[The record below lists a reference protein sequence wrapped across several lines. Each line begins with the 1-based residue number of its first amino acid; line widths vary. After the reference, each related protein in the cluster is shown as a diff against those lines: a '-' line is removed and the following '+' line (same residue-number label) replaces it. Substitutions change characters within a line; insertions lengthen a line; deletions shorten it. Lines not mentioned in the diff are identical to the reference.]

1 MLSAT
6 INSFTTFY
14 FASKNPCAA
23 PVISGVSAS
32 TYSLSPADHEMKN
45 VTINYSAKG
54 NCFPITTWLTVI
66 SNEPVSGTGNGDLS
80 PDWII
85 IDDHHLQL
93 RSERSVGGIGRI
105 YTITVNAK
113 NAFGTHCK
121 KTIKVV
127 VTALP
132 VALAKAAESNNE
144 NGLLDCTVI
153 PNPTNNYFNVQIES
167 GSNATIELSL
177 LDISGRLITKWNTL
191 KDKTIRFGDQLKPGV
206 YIINVTQGQQQ
217 QIIKVIKQ

>member
-1 MLSAT
+1 VLSAS
-6 INSFTTFY
+6 INSFTSFY

-32 TYSLSPADHEMKN
+32 TSSLSPADHQMKD
-45 VTINYSAKG
+45 VTINYSAQG
-54 NCFPITTWLTVI
+54 NCFPITTWLTVT

-93 RSERSVGGIGRI
+93 RSERSVSGTGRI

-113 NAFGTHCK
+113 NAFGTYCK

-127 VTALP
+127 VTELP
-132 VALAKAAESNNE
+132 VTLAKAADGNNK
-144 NGLLDCTVI
+144 NGLFNCKVL
-153 PNPTNNYFNVQIES
+153 PNPASDYFNIQIES
-167 GSNATIELSL
+167 ASNATIELSL
-177 LDISGRLITKWNTL
+177 LDISGRLITKWNTA
-191 KDKTIRFGDQLKPGV
+191 KEKTTRFGEQLKPGV
-206 YIINVTQGQQQ
+206 YIMKVQQGPQQQ
-217 QIIKVIKQ
+217 FTRLIKQ

>member
-6 INSFTTFY
+6 INSFTSFY

-54 NCFPITTWLTVI
+54 NCFPITTWLTVT
-66 SNEPVSGTGNGDLS
+66 SNEPVSGTDNGDLS
-80 PDWII
+80 PDWIV

-93 RSERSVGGIGRI
+93 RSERSASGTGRI

-113 NAFGTHCK
+113 NAFGTYCK
-121 KTIKVV
+121 KIIKVMV
-127 VTALP
+127 SYQPAV
-132 VALAKAAESNNE
+132 LAKTGDGSNGNDLFNCKITPNPASQYFNLRVTTASNE
-144 NGLLDCTVI
+144 KISIMLLD
-153 PNPTNNYFNVQIES
+153 
-167 GSNATIELSL
+167 A
-177 LDISGRLITKWNTL
+177 SGRIISEMNTAKNQL
-191 KDKTIRFGDQLKPGV
+191 LRFGNGLKPGV
-206 YIINVTQGQQQ
+206 YIVKVTQGKQYKN
-217 QIIKVIKQ
+217 ITVIKE